1 VTASGQPPG
10 PVRERRP
17 PAVSRTAVGAVVF
30 VVTAAAFSRV
40 PLLPDIGRDLS
51 LTTAQIGLFTTAFG
65 VGRLAT
71 DLPAGRLNQ
80 AAPAYVGLAGAGV
93 LLAISC
99 GLLAIAGSFVVAVVA
114 SALIGC
120 ASALT
125 NTTGMYAFAT
135 ATGAATRGTS
145 MALFTTALMTGQM
158 AGPALGGALG
168 GLIGWRE
175 AIGMAAAVGIVV
187 ALVCLRWRQT
197 SRQTYPAGEGE
208 PAGAGDRRDGGL
220 PQEPDGPPV
229 APSRRELIALGA
241 TPFACF
247 FALGG
252 LIQTLIPVI
261 GDAEL
266 ALSAS
271 TIGFAI
277 AGGAG
282 LRFVA
287 ALVTGVASDR
297 YPRKV
302 VLVPTLVLM
311 CAGALAMSLSS
322 ELVWWGAA
330 IGLLAVGSSGISV
343 AAAALADR
351 VPAERL
357 GHELGLFRVVGDSGL
372 LVGPATV
379 AFIYQESGPELA
391 GAVAAAIFAGSAVV
405 AMLWIGPS
413 AGDPVRRPPDTGE
426 LLLD

>member
-1 VTASGQPPG
+1 
-10 PVRERRP
+10 
-17 PAVSRTAVGAVVF
+17 VGTVVF

-51 LTTAQIGLFTTAFG
+51 LTAGQIGLLTTAFG
-65 VGRLAT
+65 VGRLGT

-93 LLAISC
+93 LLTLSC
-99 GLLAIAGSFVVAVVA
+99 GLLAIAGSFAVAVAA

-135 ATGAATRGTS
+135 ATGAARRGAS

-158 AGPALGGALG
+158 VGPAFGGALG

-175 AIGMAAAVGIVV
+175 AIGIAATVGILV
-187 ALVCLRWRQT
+187 ALVCLRWREEARRRLAAEAT
-197 SRQTYPAGEGE
+197 PAAS
-208 PAGAGDRRDGGL
+208 PHV
-220 PQEPDGPPV
+220 PDGAAAAGRAEV
-229 APSRRELIALGA
+229 APDGAPASRRELIALGA

-266 ALSAS
+266 DLTASAIGLS
-271 TIGFAI
+271 I
-277 AGGAG
+277 AGGAA

-287 ALVTGVASDR
+287 ALATGAASDR
-297 YPRKV
+297 YSRKL
-302 VLVPTLVLM
+302 VLVPALVLM
-311 CAGALAMSLSS
+311 AVGAGAMAFSAD
-322 ELVWWGAA
+322 LVWWAAA

-351 VPAERL
+351 VPADRL
-357 GHELGLFRVVGDSGL
+357 GHELGMFRVVGDSGL
-372 LVGPATV
+372 LIGPATV
-379 AFIYQESGPELA
+379 AFLYQESGPELA
-391 GAVAAAIFAGSAVV
+391 GAVAAGIFGVAAVV
-405 AMLWIGPS
+405 AMVWIRPDPP
-413 AGDPVRRPPDTGE
+413 AGGGRGVTDTGE
-426 LLLD
+426 LLID